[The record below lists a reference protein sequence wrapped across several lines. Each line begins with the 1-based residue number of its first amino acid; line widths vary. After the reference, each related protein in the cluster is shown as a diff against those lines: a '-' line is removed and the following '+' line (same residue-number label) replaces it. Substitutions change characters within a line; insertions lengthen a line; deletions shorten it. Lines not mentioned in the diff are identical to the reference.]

1 MLFFFLSN
9 REQLRKRAE
18 EDLNENINVIRR
30 NLPTKKGGIST
41 YLNLTTQEIADQI
54 AKSLV
59 DRALELDRK
68 KLVKKLSK
76 LNNKFKLQS
85 AKSEMLNNFV
95 GKLLLTI
102 DINDQLNPGRRFLL
116 NSYIFLYKYVALD

>member
-1 MLFFFLSN
+1 M
-9 REQLRKRAE
+9 
-18 EDLNENINVIRR
+18 
-30 NLPTKKGGIST
+30 
-41 YLNLTTQEIADQI
+41 NLTTQEIADQI

-102 DINDQLNPGRRFLL
+102 DINAQLNPGRRFLL
-116 NSYIFLYKYVALD
+116 KYI